1 MTKSK
6 LMFIKKEGGALPESE
21 VIDTFVNS
29 TDLEKIKRAVEQAED
44 RLYVTWATVDVRDS
58 QGEIVPI
65 EEVINEE
72 DTYLERGGSIT
83 DTHSNNVIGK
93 VLAYKVMMHP
103 KANKIGVL
111 HLAKIYNHNKLDD
124 KVWTETVNGER
135 YGSSIGGFS
144 TNDYYA
150 VEPDT
155 GMKTKV
161 RSGFAHTETA
171 NVLGDPANPFA
182 TNEAFSLVAKSYNK
196 VSKPFGPWENYDSC
210 VQDLMDRQG
219 YDQETAEAACARIH
233 RNITGKWPVDN
244 SKNKNSESL
253 KKKENTEE
261 ITKTNKGD
269 LIMDEKVD
277 KRFSN
282 LEKSVSEI
290 TTLVKS
296 LVDVKKQEEEPE
308 EDKDMEDKEA
318 KKVKKQEEEKDQPK
332 DSKEDN
338 KVEKE
343 DVSGKIEAES
353 KNETQPEESFADD
366 ANDYTVMKT
375 EISEMKKMLKEM
387 NSVKKQ
393 SARPSGSEQGNQSG
407 DKLSAVKK
415 QQELTDVAKNVA
427 SGKQAVNI
435 NQIHKMAREQT
446 GGKPLFFSNM

>member
-1 MTKSK
+1 
-6 LMFIKKEGGALPESE
+6 MFIKKEGGALPESE
-21 VIDTFVNS
+21 VIDTFVNC
-29 TDLEKIKRAVEQAED
+29 TDLDQIKRAVEQAED

-103 KANKIGVL
+103 KANKMGVL

-155 GMKTKV
+155 GRKTKV

-182 TNEAFSLVAKSYNK
+182 TNEAFSLVAK
-196 VSKPFGPWENYDSC
+196 D
-210 VQDLMDRQG
+210 
-219 YDQETAEAACARIH
+219 
-233 RNITGKWPVDN
+233 
-244 SKNKNSESL
+244 KNSESL

-261 ITKTNKGD
+261 INKTNKGD

-277 KRFSN
+277 QRFSN

-353 KNETQPEESFADD
+353 KNETQPEESFSDD

-387 NSVKKQ
+387 NSIKKQ